1 MIYLR
6 PPICLKQIHKKMLA
20 AETVKVESKCKLEYL
35 SILETTSHSTK
46 SAFLCVSLFL
56 YSKWV
61 QTFHHYFN
69 LRKFEEKLFS
79 AS

>member
-35 SILETTSHSTK
+35 SILETTSHNGK
-46 SAFLCVSLFL
+46 RLVAIM
-56 YSKWV
+56 
-61 QTFHHYFN
+61 N
-69 LRKFEEKLFS
+69 I
-79 AS
+79 

>member
-35 SILETTSHSTK
+35 SILETTSHNCETK
-46 SAFLCVSLFL
+46 E
-56 YSKWV
+56 
-61 QTFHHYFN
+61 FN
-69 LRKFEEKLFS
+69 LLNNVIEFNPL
-79 AS
+79 

>member
-35 SILETTSHSTK
+35 SILETTSHNT
-46 SAFLCVSLFL
+46 LIR
-56 YSKWV
+56 
-61 QTFHHYFN
+61 N
-69 LRKFEEKLFS
+69 NG
-79 AS
+79 